1 MYLSIILTLLV
12 IETEDSVNVIK
23 LNEIQAIE
31 MVDKGSND
39 GGILTITLKGSKSE
53 QIVLATLDDE
63 KWQKAKKW
71 LNDGVFNLSREMSKN
86 DIEIQRT
93 VEF

>member
-71 LNDGVFNLSREMSKN
+71 LNDGVFNLSKEMSRN